1 MMEKSGLYQSSVQ
14 KQRMSKEVVE
24 DIMIKKEIKPTGAV
38 KKGLKKF
45 PRKFWHNDRHVE
57 EAEIDAL
64 FCSGYQ
70 PYKPKI
76 IDPFKKGL
84 NKLPR
89 KSWNNITQ
97 VEEPIVERQ
106 RKDPAVSKKKET
118 KPEVDET
125 DAVFKKE
132 FQSSKSK
139 KSQMNAQKQKS
150 SASKEPLEIAEKKE
164 SKPQELNPGTM
175 QSLLGGGGYVLG

>member
-24 DIMIKKEIKPTGAV
+24 DIMIKKEIKPT
-38 KKGLKKF
+38 
-45 PRKFWHNDRHVE
+45 